1 MGDVGGPRYGSAVEA
16 RTFDSAASPS
26 RRFAHGQAVVRQG
39 EVSACLF
46 LVRAGAVHLAALVP
60 TGREVVVGVLGPGDL
75 FGEAALLGRP
85 SPVEARAVGRAEV
98 EALPVQALRA
108 VVERNPATAVE
119 LLRLAASR
127 LHLTA
132 AALEEA
138 LAHDVPTRLSRRL
151 CELARR
157 HGVPDGAGV
166 LLPLPLT
173 QEDLG
178 RMVGASRET
187 VNRSLA
193 ALSSRGLVRTEAR
206 RYVIPD
212 LEALA
217 RASAPD
223 EAPA

>member
-1 MGDVGGPRYGSAVEA
+1 VDDSLVMCRFTSERGFGLFVNDTYAGLVAAVTGWDTDDLRRVSRLATVYSWDLNAAVTGKPRVNVN
-16 RTFDSAASPS
+16 T
-26 RRFAHGQAVVRQG
+26 
-39 EVSACLF
+39 
-46 LVRAGAVHLAALVP
+46 
-60 TGREVVVGVLGPGDL
+60 
-75 FGEAALLGRP
+75 
-85 SPVEARAVGRAEV
+85 
-98 EALPVQALRA
+98 
-108 VVERNPATAVE
+108 ATAVE

-127 LHLTA
+127 LHGTA
-132 AALEEA
+132 SALEEA

-178 RMVGASRET
+178 RMVGASRES

-193 ALSSRGLVRTEAR
+193 ALSSRGLVRTEGR

-217 RASAPD
+217 RASAHE
-223 EAPA
+223 EATA

>member
-1 MGDVGGPRYGSAVEA
+1 MDV
-16 RTFDSAASPS
+16 AASPS

-39 EVSACLF
+39 EMSACLF
-46 LVRAGAVHLAALVP
+46 LVRAGAIRLAALVP
-60 TGREVVVGVLGPGDL
+60 TGREVIVGVLGPGDL

-98 EALPVQALRA
+98 EALPVAALRA
-108 VVERNPATAVE
+108 NPATAVE
-119 LLRLAASR
+119 LLRLTASR
-127 LHLTA
+127 LHRTA
-132 AALEEA
+132 SALEEA

-178 RMVGASRET
+178 RMVGASRES

-193 ALSSRGLVRTEAR
+193 ALASRGLVRTEGR

-217 RASAPD
+217 RASAHE
-223 EAPA
+223 EATA